1 MLWLTGCAV
10 GPQYKRPDVAA
21 PAKFRSQVQPS
32 ATPSLADLPWWQ
44 VFDDKALRGLILQAL
59 SGNYD
64 LQVAMSRISQARENV
79 ASVRADLYPQA
90 DYGVT
95 GSRQEAF
102 NPLEIGPHNILYNA
116 FGWTIGAAWEL
127 DIWGRVRRAT
137 ESARAQLFAQ
147 ESVRSG
153 VRLSLVSDVAAN
165 YFSLIELD
173 RELRIA
179 QDSANAYKQI
189 LDLFT
194 KRFEAG
200 KDSRLS
206 VVRAQAAYEESNA
219 TIASVKRAITQQE
232 NILSVLL
239 GSYPRGI
246 DRGLPLSEQV
256 MPATPLGQSTALLRR
271 RPDIQ
276 QAEGQM
282 MSANAQVG
290 VALASFYPRI
300 GLSALFGGGAPRV
313 ENIFD
318 SEFRVWSLAAGI
330 SGPIFQGGRL
340 RANYEA
346 SKAFW
351 EESVA
356 QYRATVINAFR
367 ETSDALIAG
376 QTLALERT
384 AQKSQVDA
392 LRQSVD
398 LALQRYESGR
408 ASYFEVLE
416 AEQQLFLAESG
427 LAQTERDQLLAVVNL
442 YKALGGGWS
451 LPDAEWE
458 KPR

>member
-1 MLWLTGCAV
+1 MLWLAGCAV

-21 PAKFRSQVQPS
+21 PAKFRSQAEPP
-32 ATPSLADLPWWQ
+32 ATHSLADLPWWQ
-44 VFDDKALRGLILQAL
+44 VFNDKALRDLILQAL

-64 LQVAMSRISQARENV
+64 LQVAMSRITQARENV
-79 ASVRADLYPQA
+79 AFVRADLYPQA
-90 DYGVT
+90 DYGFS

-127 DIWGRVRRAT
+127 DVWGRVRRAT
-137 ESARAQLFAQ
+137 ESARAALFAQ
-147 ESVRSG
+147 ESVRRG

-179 QDSANAYKQI
+179 QDSSNAYKQI

-194 KRFEAG
+194 KRYEAG

-206 VVRAQAAYEESNA
+206 VVRAQAAYDQSNA
-219 TIASVKRAITQQE
+219 TIASAKRAITQQE

-246 DRGLPLSEQV
+246 DRGVPLTQQA
-256 MPATPLGQSTALLRR
+256 MPATPLGQSTELLRR

-300 GLSALFGGGAPRV
+300 GLSALFGGTAPRI
-313 ENIFD
+313 ESIFD
-318 SEFRVWSLAAGI
+318 SQFRVWSLAAGI
-330 SGPIFQGGRL
+330 SGPLFQGGRL
-340 RANYEA
+340 RANYAA

-351 EESVA
+351 DESVA

-367 ETSDALIAG
+367 ETSDALVAR
-376 QTLALERT
+376 QTLASERT
-384 AQKSQVDA
+384 AQASQVDA

-398 LALQRYESGR
+398 LALQRYENGR

-416 AEQQLFLAESG
+416 AEQQLFLAEAE

-451 LPDAEWE
+451 LPDADWD